1 MLNLATRPLS
11 TDCPEEA
18 RATVS
23 IAHSAHTA
31 CLTRFQ
37 PAKSRM
43 LSKTSTWHAL
53 FQFARLASTES
64 FNAFRTKNSSSTRL
78 AASRLRSATTS
89 RSATR
94 TRASAARRR
103 LTTTKKYREPGDDE
117 LQFIDRT
124 WFYRY
129 NVKCIAEKKRL
140 GNNNFFN
147 IPTTPQPTVPGGLR

>member
-103 LTTTKKYREPGDDE
+103 LTTTKNTASLATTSCNLSTGRG
-117 LQFIDRT
+117 FIATTSNASPRKSASAIIT
-124 WFYRY
+124 SSIFQLLLS
-129 NVKCIAEKKRL
+129 RL
-140 GNNNFFN
+140 F
-147 IPTTPQPTVPGGLR
+147 QED